1 MFNVRSRAG
10 VVAVTAGATLLVA
23 LPVVSLGAVPAVDH
37 LSGNANETARD
48 VVTSAPK
55 PSLPAHAQ
63 APAVR
68 PAPLAQTPANSDS
81 APTRPTQAP
90 RSAPADSHSRAP
102 QHSSQSRGRGHS
114 RALARG
120 HAGGSPQGEAA
131 GQDEQAPQASDKDDQ
146 APQASD
152 KKRKAASGDDTNAAP
167 ESGDETV
174 SGLATDVE
182 IADGS
187 AAAPR
192 DASPA
197 TLPFT
202 GLQLALMG
210 VFGLMA
216 VAGGALLRRGV
227 RDRRA

>member
-37 LSGNANETARD
+37 LPGNANETARD

-63 APAVR
+63 APAVT
-68 PAPLAQTPANSDS
+68 PAPRAQTPANSDS

-90 RSAPADSHSRAP
+90 RSAPADGHSRAP

-131 GQDEQAPQASDKDDQ
+131 GQDDQ

-210 VFGLMA
+210 MFGLMA

>member
-23 LPVVSLGAVPAVDH
+23 LPVISLGAVPAVDH
-37 LSGNANETARD
+37 LPGHANETAGD

-68 PAPLAQTPANSDS
+68 PAPRAQTPANSDS
-81 APTRPTQAP
+81 APTRSTRAP
-90 RSAPADSHSRAP
+90 RSAPADGHSRAP

-114 RALARG
+114 RARARG

-131 GQDEQAPQASDKDDQ
+131 GQDDQ

-210 VFGLMA
+210 MFGLMA

>member
-37 LSGNANETARD
+37 LPGHANETARD

-68 PAPLAQTPANSDS
+68 PAPRAQTPANSNS
-81 APTRPTQAP
+81 APSRSTRAP
-90 RSAPADSHSRAP
+90 GSTPADGHSRAP
-102 QHSSQSRGRGHS
+102 QHSSQSRSRGHS
-114 RALARG
+114 RAPARG
-120 HAGGSPQGEAA
+120 HAGGSPQEAGGSPQGEAA
-131 GQDEQAPQASDKDDQ
+131 GQDDQ
-146 APQASD
+146 APHASD
-152 KKRKAASGDDTNAAP
+152 KKRKATDKETKAAP
-167 ESGDETV
+167 DSGDETV

-210 VFGLMA
+210 MFGLMA

>member
-37 LSGNANETARD
+37 LPGHTNETARD

-68 PAPLAQTPANSDS
+68 PAPRAQTPANSDS
-81 APTRPTQAP
+81 APTRPTRAP
-90 RSAPADSHSRAP
+90 RSAPADGHSGAP

-114 RALARG
+114 RAWARG

-131 GQDEQAPQASDKDDQ
+131 GQDDQ

-210 VFGLMA
+210 MFGLMA

>member
-37 LSGNANETARD
+37 LPGHANETARD

-63 APAVR
+63 APPVR
-68 PAPLAQTPANSDS
+68 PAPRAQTPANSNS
-81 APTRPTQAP
+81 APSRSTRAP
-90 RSAPADSHSRAP
+90 GSTPADGHSRAP

-114 RALARG
+114 RARAGG
-120 HAGGSPQGEAA
+120 HAGGSPQGDAA
-131 GQDEQAPQASDKDDQ
+131 GQDDQ

-210 VFGLMA
+210 MFGLMA

-227 RDRRA
+227 RARRA

>member
-1 MFNVRSRAG
+1 MFDVRSRAG

-37 LSGNANETARD
+37 LPGHANETARD
-48 VVTSAPK
+48 MVTSAPK

-68 PAPLAQTPANSDS
+68 PAPRAQTPANSDS

-90 RSAPADSHSRAP
+90 RSAPADDHSRAP

-114 RALARG
+114 RARAGG

-131 GQDEQAPQASDKDDQ
+131 GQDGQ

-210 VFGLMA
+210 MLGLMA

>member
-1 MFNVRSRAG
+1 M
-10 VVAVTAGATLLVA
+10 
-23 LPVVSLGAVPAVDH
+23 
-37 LSGNANETARD
+37 
-48 VVTSAPK
+48 VTSAPK
-55 PSLPAHAQ
+55 PSLPAQAQ

-68 PAPLAQTPANSDS
+68 PAPRAQTPANSNS

-90 RSAPADSHSRAP
+90 RSAPADDHSRAP

-114 RALARG
+114 RAR
-120 HAGGSPQGEAA
+120 AGGPAGASPQGEAA
-131 GQDEQAPQASDKDDQ
+131 SPQGEPAGQDDQ
-146 APQASD
+146 APQAAD
-152 KKRKAASGDDTNAAP
+152 KKRKAPSGDDPNGAP
-167 ESGDETV
+167 DSGDETV

-182 IADGS
+182 IADGT
-187 AAAPR
+187 ADAPG

-210 VFGLMA
+210 MLGLMA

>member
-23 LPVVSLGAVPAVDH
+23 LPVVSLGAVPAVNH
-37 LSGNANETARD
+37 LPGHANETARD

-68 PAPLAQTPANSDS
+68 PAPRAQTPANSDS
-81 APTRPTQAP
+81 APTRPTRAP
-90 RSAPADSHSRAP
+90 RSAPAGGHSGAP
-102 QHSSQSRGRGHS
+102 HHSSQSRGRGHS
-114 RALARG
+114 RARARG

-131 GQDEQAPQASDKDDQ
+131 GQDDQ

-167 ESGDETV
+167 EPGDETV
-174 SGLATDVE
+174 SGPASDVE
-182 IADGS
+182 IADGT
-187 AAAPR
+187 ADAPR

-210 VFGLMA
+210 MFGLMA
-216 VAGGALLRRGV
+216 VAGGALLRRGA

>member
-37 LSGNANETARD
+37 LPGHATETARD
-48 VVTSAPK
+48 VVASAPK
-55 PSLPAHAQ
+55 PSLPAQAQ
-63 APAVR
+63 APAVK
-68 PAPLAQTPANSDS
+68 PAPRAPTRANSDS
-81 APTRPTQAP
+81 APTRSTPAP
-90 RSAPADSHSRAP
+90 RSAPAHGHSGAP

-114 RALARG
+114 RARARG

-131 GQDEQAPQASDKDDQ
+131 GQDDQ

-152 KKRKAASGDDTNAAP
+152 KKRKAPSGDDTNAAP

-210 VFGLMA
+210 MFGLMA

>member
-37 LSGNANETARD
+37 LTGNANETARD

-68 PAPLAQTPANSDS
+68 P
-81 APTRPTQAP
+81 TQAP
-90 RSAPADSHSRAP
+90 RSAPADGHSGASR
-102 QHSSQSRGRGHS
+102 HSSQSRGRGHS
-114 RALARG
+114 RARARG

-131 GQDEQAPQASDKDDQ
+131 GQDDQ

-210 VFGLMA
+210 MFGLMA

>member
-37 LSGNANETARD
+37 LPGHANETARD

-68 PAPLAQTPANSDS
+68 PAPRAQTPANSDS

-90 RSAPADSHSRAP
+90 RSAPADDHSRAP

-114 RALARG
+114 RAR
-120 HAGGSPQGEAA
+120 AGGSPQGEAA
-131 GQDEQAPQASDKDDQ
+131 SPQGEAAGQDDQ
-146 APQASD
+146 APQAAD
-152 KKRKAASGDDTNAAP
+152 KKRKAPSGDDTNAAP

-210 VFGLMA
+210 MFGLMA